1 MIKIA
6 IQKSGRLNEESL
18 GILKKCGISIDN
30 GKDQLKAAARNF
42 PLEVLYLRNGD
53 IPQYLRDGVVDLAI
67 IGENLIHEKGKD
79 LQVIEKLGFSKCRVS
94 VAVPKETVF
103 NDIRELNGKRIAT
116 SYPNTVNQFLEEN
129 NISAELHIIN
139 GSVEIAP
146 NIGLA
151 DAICDIVSSGSTL
164 FKNNLK
170 EVTKILDS
178 EAVLVQ
184 APTMDVEKTAI
195 IDKLLFRLRTVLRAK
210 KLKYILL
217 NAPNDKIE
225 EISAILPVLKS
236 PTVLPLAQAG
246 WSSLHSV
253 IDEAQ
258 KTQEVRVEIIKGVNC
273 WQKKLP
279 IEKVGLYIPGGSA
292 PLFSTILML
301 AVPAQVAGCSEI
313 VLCSPPS
320 DNGSLADVILYTA
333 DLCGITNIYK
343 VGGMQAIAGMTLG
356 TATVPKVDKLFG
368 PGNQYVTVA
377 KQWATQYQV
386 AIDMPAGPS
395 ELMVVADETAD
406 PSFVAADLLSQAEHG
421 PDSQVLFVTTNK
433 EMIDKVDAEVENQLV
448 VLSRQAT
455 AVKALNNS
463 KIIYFEKREEA
474 LSFTNYYGAEHL
486 IVCLENEDDFVSK
499 IKHAGS
505 VFVGNY
511 TPESAGDYASG
522 TNHTLPTNG
531 YVRQYSGVNL
541 DSFLKAI
548 TYQKITAEG
557 LQALGSVVEE
567 MATAEGLQAHK
578 NAVSI
583 RLNKLLS

>member
-6 IQKSGRLNEESL
+6 IQKSGRLNQESL

-79 LQVIEKLGFSKCRVS
+79 LQVIEKLGFSKCRVAM
-94 VAVPKETVF
+94 AVPKETVF

-184 APTMDVEKTAI
+184 APTMDAEKTAI

-253 IDEAQ
+253 IDEASFW
-258 KTQEVRVEIIKGVNC
+258 EVIDALKAAGGEDILIC
-273 WQKKLP
+273 P
-279 IEKVGLYIPGGSA
+279 IEK
-292 PLFSTILML
+292 M
-301 AVPAQVAGCSEI
+301 
-313 VLCSPPS
+313 VL
-320 DNGSLADVILYTA
+320 
-333 DLCGITNIYK
+333 
-343 VGGMQAIAGMTLG
+343 
-356 TATVPKVDKLFG
+356 
-368 PGNQYVTVA
+368 
-377 KQWATQYQV
+377 
-386 AIDMPAGPS
+386 
-395 ELMVVADETAD
+395 
-406 PSFVAADLLSQAEHG
+406 
-421 PDSQVLFVTTNK
+421 
-433 EMIDKVDAEVENQLV
+433 
-448 VLSRQAT
+448 
-455 AVKALNNS
+455 
-463 KIIYFEKREEA
+463 
-474 LSFTNYYGAEHL
+474 
-486 IVCLENEDDFVSK
+486 
-499 IKHAGS
+499 
-505 VFVGNY
+505 
-511 TPESAGDYASG
+511 
-522 TNHTLPTNG
+522 
-531 YVRQYSGVNL
+531 
-541 DSFLKAI
+541 
-548 TYQKITAEG
+548 
-557 LQALGSVVEE
+557 
-567 MATAEGLQAHK
+567 
-578 NAVSI
+578 
-583 RLNKLLS
+583 